1 MQNAMKQF
9 LKGWL
14 PPVLIRRVGRSKN
27 ISFIGPFES
36 WNEAQEHSI
45 GYESDNILEKVKAAQ
60 LKVKNGKAAYE
71 RDSVVFDKVQY
82 SFPVT
87 TGLLLAAIARGGE
100 RPRFWRFFRHL
111 IPSMSWFPFRA

>member
-71 RDSVVFDKVQY
+71 RDSVVFDKIQH
-82 SFPVT
+82 SFPVLA
-87 TGLLLAAIARGGE
+87 GLLHAAIANGGGG
-100 RPRFWRFFRHL
+100 
-111 IPSMSWFPFRA
+111 